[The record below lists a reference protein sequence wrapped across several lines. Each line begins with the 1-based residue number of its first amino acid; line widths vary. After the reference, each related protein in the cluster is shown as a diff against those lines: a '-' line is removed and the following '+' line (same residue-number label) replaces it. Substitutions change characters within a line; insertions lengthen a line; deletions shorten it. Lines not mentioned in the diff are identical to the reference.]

1 MRLNQSILKKIN
13 PEYSLEGLML
23 KLKLQCFGHLCK
35 QSHQGLFIEKY
46 PDVRKI
52 GGRRK
57 RGWQRMRWLDIITES
72 MNMSLNKF
80 QEIGKGREAW
90 SAAVH
95 MVMTEQLNKDRD
107 EEEKES
113 QKLHKFIKSYK
124 NTVKLQVTSSL
135 REIINI
141 YGLSTK
147 HVETQW
153 YGSFFDE
160 MFLLIDFIFTYCKP
174 AGTY

>member
-1 MRLNQSILKKIN
+1 
-13 PEYSLEGLML
+13 
-23 KLKLQCFGHLCK
+23 
-35 QSHQGLFIEKY
+35 
-46 PDVRKI
+46 
-52 GGRRK
+52 
-57 RGWQRMRWLDIITES
+57 MRWLDIITES

-107 EEEKES
+107 EEEQES

-147 HVETQW
+147 HVETQ
-153 YGSFFDE
+153 
-160 MFLLIDFIFTYCKP
+160 
-174 AGTY
+174 